1 MDPGGAE
8 EHAATGQGTRTAR
21 PTGDHASGAARQAGS
36 QPTRVGA
43 APCPLVPAD
52 IQARS
57 AGGRQAPQAGAHGS
71 ERSEGPQEEPPRGR
85 VLVRLCRLIGKLQ
98 FQLRLL
104 IGRGLAQ
111 ASPAR
116 AAAEPEGGSASVG
129 GHQCGS
135 TRPRFEGPAEGIPRW
150 GAIGG
155 LPDARQ
161 ENWGCKVLV
170 DTGSTSTLIKEGVI
184 RTQGWGSR
192 VVPCECVATTVS
204 GPTPLRGEIEL
215 PLSGLSGKNR
225 TVVAHVM
232 DWSSNEYEAILG
244 TDALKS
250 VKSQIRM
257 NGSEWQVRL
266 GKFRYRPEG
275 RVMLKSYV
283 GAAVVRERGLI
294 TRANVHEHFG
304 EVFHREGE
312 FLSATG
318 RVRHEIVIPDDR
330 VVYVKPRR
338 YPQALTEVM
347 EKEVRDLLA
356 QGIIRKSVSPYCSP
370 LWVVPK
376 TPDAQGNPRYRVVVD
391 LKVLNKYTRPKKYP
405 LPRLEEMLDRMSGAS
420 IFSLLDLKAG
430 YHQIRMHEADCEKT
444 AFQFGR
450 GKYEFTRMPFGL
462 RNAPTTFQ
470 RLMDEFLEGL
480 NEDAIQ
486 IYMDDIIVFSR
497 SEQEHGRHLG
507 QLLQRLKEF
516 GLKASCEKSSFFN
529 ESVKF
534 MGHVLSR
541 EGIRPD
547 PGKVEAI
554 RELQEP
560 VDVKGV
566 RSIMGLVG
574 YYRRFLPS
582 LADRMEG
589 WNSLTKKGA
598 KFVITEDMRK
608 ALEWAKTRLCEDPVL
623 RFPNFSLPFVI
634 TTDASQVAVGAVLSQ
649 VDSGGDRPVAY
660 ASKKLTPAES
670 RYNAIERELLGVVW
684 AVEHF
689 RPYVWGRQFQI
700 KTDHKPLVWVE
711 GLKETSARITRWKER
726 LASYT
731 FQITHT
737 KGRDNVVADCLSR
750 MVNAID
756 SPSPTLDIHEEVTWD
771 PENFDL
777 SLLGAPERESSE
789 PPGLGLLRRRVE
801 EGADLRRR
809 V

>member
-1 MDPGGAE
+1 
-8 EHAATGQGTRTAR
+8 
-21 PTGDHASGAARQAGS
+21 
-36 QPTRVGA
+36 
-43 APCPLVPAD
+43 
-52 IQARS
+52 
-57 AGGRQAPQAGAHGS
+57 
-71 ERSEGPQEEPPRGR
+71 
-85 VLVRLCRLIGKLQ
+85 
-98 FQLRLL
+98 
-104 IGRGLAQ
+104 
-111 ASPAR
+111 
-116 AAAEPEGGSASVG
+116 
-129 GHQCGS
+129 
-135 TRPRFEGPAEGIPRW
+135 
-150 GAIGG
+150 
-155 LPDARQ
+155 
-161 ENWGCKVLV
+161 
-170 DTGSTSTLIKEGVI
+170 
-184 RTQGWGSR
+184 
-192 VVPCECVATTVS
+192 
-204 GPTPLRGEIEL
+204 
-215 PLSGLSGKNR
+215 
-225 TVVAHVM
+225 
-232 DWSSNEYEAILG
+232 
-244 TDALKS
+244 
-250 VKSQIRM
+250 
-257 NGSEWQVRL
+257 
-266 GKFRYRPEG
+266 
-275 RVMLKSYV
+275 
-283 GAAVVRERGLI
+283 
-294 TRANVHEHFG
+294 
-304 EVFHREGE
+304 
-312 FLSATG
+312 
-318 RVRHEIVIPDDR
+318 
-330 VVYVKPRR
+330 
-338 YPQALTEVM
+338 
-347 EKEVRDLLA
+347 
-356 QGIIRKSVSPYCSP
+356 
-370 LWVVPK
+370 
-376 TPDAQGNPRYRVVVD
+376 
-391 LKVLNKYTRPKKYP
+391 
-405 LPRLEEMLDRMSGAS
+405 
-420 IFSLLDLKAG
+420 
-430 YHQIRMHEADCEKT
+430 MHEADCEKT

-450 GKYEFTRMPFGL
+450 GKNEFTRMPFGL
-462 RNAPTTFQ
+462 RNAPTTFL

-507 QLLQRLKEF
+507 QLLQRPKEF

-566 RSIMGLVG
+566 RSITGLVG
-574 YYRRFLPS
+574 YYRRFRPS
-582 LADRMEG
+582 PADRMEG

-649 VDSGGDRPVAY
+649 VDSGGDGPVAY

-670 RYNAIERELLGVVW
+670 RYSAIERELLGVVW

-771 PENFDL
+771 PETFDL

-801 EGADLRRR
+801 EGADLPAIPEAAARVTPVSRPESERRSAELRELLWERGSLNDKARQLNIEIVPGTNVRTSCHRYGRTRTWTVTIGQQATNREEQTALDAILEVGRTYHIYCATDAGRRLMTVLYNSGIIARGSTLRGVTHRLTTVEDPTEQDQLIKDYHVGKTNHRGIRETVAHLRRR
-809 V
+809 YYWMGMERTVAAQLALCVVCARAKYVRLPEEPPQMVTPTPKKPLEVVEADVVFLDGTIRLTMIDRLTRFAACYPLAAETGEQV